1 MIVRVHQD
9 ARSEA
14 IDAIAGYE
22 TIREG
27 LGVRF
32 SDRFLRSLA
41 QIERNPRLF
50 SRLESTRLRGEIRRV
65 RLPRF
70 PYLVVYEVHAD
81 FAQVLA
87 VAHASREPD
96 YWSSR
101 RTSEDE

>member
-1 MIVRVHQD
+1 MIVRVHRD

-32 SDRFLRSLA
+32 SDRFSRSLV

-50 SRLESTRLRGEIRRV
+50 ARLESTRLRGEIRRA

-70 PYLVVYEVHAD
+70 PYLVIYEVHTD
-81 FAQVLA
+81 FVQVLA
-87 VAHASREPD
+87 VAHASRESD

-101 RTSEDE
+101 RTLED